1 MEILAISVGIG
12 LVVGLLYTELF
23 GIAPAGLIVPGYL
36 ALYLTEPRT
45 LAATL
50 AVALATFGV
59 VRLLSTFLLLHGR
72 RRTALMILLGY
83 LLGMLTDQW
92 SGAWGQ
98 PLDTI
103 GLIIPGLIAMWM
115 DRQTVPQTLSSLFLV
130 AFTVRL
136 VLILTVGTE
145 LAS

>member
-1 MEILAISVGIG
+1 MELLAISVGIG
-12 LVVGLLYTELF
+12 LVVGLLFTELF

-36 ALYLTEPRT
+36 ALYLTEPK
-45 LAATL
+45 LLVGTL
-50 AVALATFGV
+50 AVALVTLGV
-59 VRLLSTFLLLHGR
+59 VRLLSSFLLLHGR

-83 LLGMLTDQW
+83 VLGMLVTQW
-92 SGAWGQ
+92 SGSWGQ
-98 PLDTI
+98 PVETI

-130 AFTVRL
+130 TFTVRL
-136 VLILTVGTE
+136 VLILTVGVE